1 MIFRTKYGRY
11 IDKNNVEVSQMDLQ
25 SYLEADGTIYETDF
39 NFPNDAAKQK
49 EEQDELEIIEIE
61 NQGKKLVLKHRMIL
75 KGKLNDKTI
84 SIPNE
89 KKVRKLL
96 IPIWQ
101 ELKEGDFDLSLEDL
115 QAINQQG
122 LHNEIKKEINW
133 LIGKL

>member
-11 IDKNNVEVSQMDLQ
+11 IDKNNIEVSRQDLQ
-25 SYLEADGTIYETDF
+25 TYLEADGTIYETDF
-39 NFPNDAAKQK
+39 NFPNDVAKEK

-75 KGKLNDKTI
+75 KAKLNDKTI